1 MARGYGGTKA
11 TLERLG
17 GLAGAVLF
25 VLIAGYVL
33 AGTPTAGIGAIV
45 AVTVFFVVGTLIYVL
60 VRKLTGLG
68 RRLRTH

>member
-1 MARGYGGTKA
+1 MKA
-11 TLERLG
+11 ALKRLG

-25 VLIAGYVL
+25 VLIAGHVL

-45 AVTVFFVVGTLIYVL
+45 AVTVFFVVGTLIHVL